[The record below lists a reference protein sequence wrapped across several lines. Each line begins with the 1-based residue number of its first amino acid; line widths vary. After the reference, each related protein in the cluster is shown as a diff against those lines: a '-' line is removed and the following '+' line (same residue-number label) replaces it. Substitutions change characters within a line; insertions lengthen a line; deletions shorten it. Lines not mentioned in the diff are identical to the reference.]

1 MITKDTIICRC
12 EDITYGDVLEAIEM
26 GITSLN
32 EIKRH
37 LRAGMGPCQGR
48 TCGRLISQIIVQKT
62 GKKPSEVEQM
72 THRPPLKTVP
82 MKVLAG
88 GIDAERI

>member
-12 EDITYGDVLEAIEM
+12 EDITYGEVEAAVEM
-26 GITSLN
+26 GMTSLN
-32 EIKRH
+32 EIKRY

-48 TCGRLISQIIVQKT
+48 TCGRLIQQIITQKT
-62 GKKPSEVEQM
+62 GVEPKEVESM

-82 MKVLAG
+82 AKVLAG
-88 GIDAERI
+88 VPDDK